1 MRSISSFRISRS
13 ESTPE
18 ACIGK
23 IIRNQLE
30 IIFPRVTTRT
40 CMCIYVGKWSKVV
53 GGGSFETI
61 DNGCSTNGR
70 SVSCRGTYF
79 RNTSSLVRS
88 FVRSFVCLCKRRERR
103 CIAFFKRYTRFRC
116 LARKWNKWICC
127 VN

>member
-40 CMCIYVGKWSKVV
+40 YMCIYVGKWSKVV

-70 SVSCRGTYF
+70 SVSCRGAYF

-88 FVRSFVCLCKRRERR
+88 FVRSS
-103 CIAFFKRYTRFRC
+103 A
-116 LARKWNKWICC
+116 C
-127 VN
+127 VNAARGAVSHFSNDTRDFAVWQENEISEFVV